1 MPGSVHQFTTS
12 CLPAQTTG
20 PAPPPSALFSFLHED
35 VGQERERNVLSIPS
49 PGRALLTPARAGKA
63 MQEEEEV
70 SSQHKAG
77 KQLLGQSKHQLV
89 RAIPQ
94 PGALFSPGFIVVS
107 QKARRGL
114 DFCLE
119 DGSDRRLK
127 GCFRVQRAK
136 SAEVVGS
143 QQEPCCILHGRHI
156 QVAEIKHA
164 EQRERSVKWDQ
175 VRCVRQSLIN

>member
-20 PAPPPSALFSFLHED
+20 PAPPPSALLSFLHED
-35 VGQERERNVLSIPS
+35 IGQERERNVLSIPS
-49 PGRALLTPARAGKA
+49 PGRALLTPPRAGKA
-63 MQEEEEV
+63 MQEEDEV
-70 SSQHKAG
+70 SSQHKAVL
-77 KQLLGQSKHQLV
+77 KLLGQSKQQLV

-94 PGALFSPGFIVVS
+94 PGALFSPGFVVVS
-107 QKARRGL
+107 QEARRGL

-164 EQRERSVKWDQ
+164 EQRERKVKWDQ